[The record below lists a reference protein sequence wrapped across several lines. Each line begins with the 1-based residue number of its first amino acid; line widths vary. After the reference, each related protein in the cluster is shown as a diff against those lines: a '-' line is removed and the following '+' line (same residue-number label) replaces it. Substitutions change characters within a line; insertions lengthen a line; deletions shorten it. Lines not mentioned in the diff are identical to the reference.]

1 MEEFL
6 SQFSDINKDE
16 QVSKL
21 HNMLG
26 PHMLRRLKSDVLKHI
41 PPKAEF
47 VVRVDLAPMQ
57 KYVFVQL
64 CTTDD

>member
-6 SQFSDINKDE
+6 GQFSDIKKDE

-21 HNMLG
+21 HDMLG

-41 PPKAEF
+41 PPKAEYL
-47 VVRVDLAPMQ
+47 VRIDLAPMQ
-57 KYVFVQL
+57 K
-64 CTTDD
+64 